1 MPKSDRGK
9 WKIVSADSFQP
20 DEGKPENAIDNDPN
34 TFWHTQWSP
43 DSPPHPHELVIDFGE
58 ELKLSAVVYQGRQE
72 MENGRIRNY
81 EIYLSNDKSNW
92 GRPAGKGRFQND
104 ADKQIVKLPSPVTAR
119 YLKIVALSEV
129 ARNNWTSIAELTIIS
144 AK

>member
-1 MPKSDRGK
+1 MPEFDRGK

-20 DEGKPENAIDNDPN
+20 DEGIPEHAIDNDPN
-34 TFWHTQWSP
+34 TYWHTQWSP

-58 ELKLSAVVYQGRQE
+58 QLKVAAVVYQGRQD
-72 MENGRIRNY
+72 MQNGRIRDY

-92 GRPAGKGRFQND
+92 GRPAVKGRFQND

-129 ARNNWTSIAELTIIS
+129 ARNNWTSIAELTIIP